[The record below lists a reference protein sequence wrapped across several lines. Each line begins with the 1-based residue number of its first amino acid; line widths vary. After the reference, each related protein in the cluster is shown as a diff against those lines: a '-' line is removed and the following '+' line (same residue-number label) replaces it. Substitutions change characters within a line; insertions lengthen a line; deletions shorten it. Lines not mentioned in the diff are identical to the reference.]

1 MRVEIKRYAE
11 DSFKVLFSW
20 QAELADVLHDEGC
33 SLTPNQQ
40 GELEEGLP
48 VWLNN
53 SLVVKKVESVKDH
66 IRKVMKGE

>member
-20 QAELADVLHDEGC
+20 QAELADVLQDEGC
-33 SLTPNQQ
+33 SWTPNQQ